1 MKFNIALL
9 VSCLLLAA
17 ASSCWG
23 VEVDA
28 TGMGFFEAG
37 REAVGREKALND
49 AKRAAVEKAVGVS
62 VSSATEVRNFMT
74 VRDQVLSRATG
85 YLKNYKILKEGPTP
99 FGSYEVSIRA
109 DVMAGALVDDLSRF
123 AKMLSLQKSP
133 RIAVQ
138 VRPTVP
144 AEYRSAANKAVS
156 LLNHRLARSGFTVV
170 DPQAVRSGP
179 ALILKLGVE
188 CSSKD
193 ALYEGVKLTSNE
205 VGLSADVVRPES
217 GEVLASA
224 SAVATTPGASPL
236 KALDKGVEIT
246 VSRIYEQV
254 RSNLARAWSQEL
266 NAARDI
272 VLFVEATPNY
282 RDGMQMLQA
291 MRSDVPGVE
300 RAELIRYKNGKCR
313 FEIRYKGQPQFF
325 LSELEMSYFQS
336 KYFRF
341 KVKEV
346 SDGVIVL
353 RYSGKGGKV
362 ENGS

>member
-1 MKFNIALL
+1 
-9 VSCLLLAA
+9 
-17 ASSCWG
+17 
-23 VEVDA
+23 
-28 TGMGFFEAG
+28 
-37 REAVGREKALND
+37 LND
-49 AKRAAVEKAVGVS
+49 AKRAAVEKAVGVR
-62 VSSATEVRNFMT
+62 VSSSTEVRNFMA

-99 FGSYEVSIRA
+99 FGAYEVSIRA
-109 DVMAGALVDDLSRF
+109 EVMAGALVDDLTRF
-123 AKMLSLQKSP
+123 TKMLSLQKSP

-138 VRPTVP
+138 VRPTVA
-144 AEYRSAANKAVS
+144 AEYRPAANKAVS
-156 LLNHRLARSGFTVV
+156 LLNRRLARSGFTVV
-170 DPQAVRSGP
+170 DPEAACSGP

-188 CSSKD
+188 CSSK
-193 ALYEGVKLTSNE
+193 AVSYEGVKLTTNE
-205 VGLSADVVRPES
+205 VGLSADVARPDS

-224 SAVATTPGASPL
+224 SAVASTPGASPL
-236 KALDKGVEIT
+236 KALNKGVDVT
-246 VSRIYEQV
+246 VSRIYEQI
-254 RSNLARAWSQEL
+254 RNELARAWRREL

-272 VLFVEATPNY
+272 VLFVEATPHY

-325 LSELEMSYFQS
+325 LSELEMSYFQN

-341 KVKEV
+341 KVKDV

-353 RYSGKGGKV
+353 RYSGKGEKAG
-362 ENGS
+362 NGS